1 MRPERG
7 FALVAALFLMVIVA
21 LVVATMSRLA
31 VNQNA
36 DGDLAL
42 QQARAYQAAQAALEW
57 GISKARNGSCMSSGI
72 DLSASNLAEFSAGV
86 DCRPVLSSSPYSYT
100 DENGESLTLFTVTAW
115 AENGSP
121 DQRADYAYR
130 KLTATVQKKP

>member
-7 FALVAALFLMVIVA
+7 FALVAALFLMVIIA

-31 VNQNA
+31 VNQSA

-57 GISKARNGSCMSSGI
+57 GINRVRRTGSCPAAAPSLAGG
-72 DLSASNLAEFSAGV
+72 NLADFTVTLACKV
-86 DCRPVLSSSPYSYT
+86 RSYT
-100 DENGESLTLFTVTAW
+100 DEGGQPLSLFALEASADNGA
-115 AENGSP
+115 P
-121 DQRADYAYR
+121 DGRVDYAWR
-130 KLTATVQKKP
+130 RLTATVGR

>member
-7 FALVAALFLMVIVA
+7 FALVAALFLMVVIA

-42 QQARAYQAAQAALEW
+42 QQARAYQAARAALEW
-57 GISKARNGSCMSSGI
+57 GINQVRS
-72 DLSASNLAEFSAGV
+72 SASPGKCPAGPPPSLAGGNLAEFTVTLA
-86 DCRPVLSSSPYSYT
+86 CTARNYT
-100 DENGESLTLFTVTAW
+100 DEGGQPLSLFELEASADNGAPDARVDYAWRRLTVTVMV
-115 AENGSP
+115 E
-121 DQRADYAYR
+121 
-130 KLTATVQKKP
+130 K

>member
-7 FALVAALFLMVIVA
+7 FVLVAALFLMVVIA

-42 QQARAYQAAQAALEW
+42 QQARAYQAARAALEW
-57 GISKARNGSCMSSGI
+57 GINRVRSTGTCPGGSVALDG
-72 DLSASNLAEFSAGV
+72 NLAEFAVSLT
-86 DCRPVLSSSPYSYT
+86 CSPRSYT
-100 DENGESLTLFTVTAW
+100 DEHGLPLLLFTLTASV
-115 AENGSP
+115 ANGAP
-121 DQRADYAYR
+121 GGRPDYAWR
-130 KLTATVQKKP
+130 RLTATVEK